1 MLNFYQNGNASKT
14 IGEIHILEDRITAKL
29 EIDKYLIQ
37 ERKTGIANTSLLH
50 SFVDDFANRYEPVA
64 KQQADFLG
72 FDLDA
77 DSNLTFTPQLPES
90 NGSKQNTE
98 STDSS

>member
-1 MLNFYQNGNASKT
+1 MN
-14 IGEIHILEDRITAKL
+14 
-29 EIDKYLIQ
+29 
-37 ERKTGIANTSLLH
+37 
-50 SFVDDFANRYEPVA
+50 DFADRYEPVA
-64 KQQADFLG
+64 AQQADFLG

-90 NGSKQNTE
+90 NGTKQNTE